1 MKMNSLFLTL
11 VTATLMV
18 GAFTRPAQA
27 APPADPSF
35 TNLTWTLGTNIPT
48 AHQEGAGSVVGSKYY
63 VISGADVSCSDSGDG
78 TVTPA
83 VDIYDTVANTFAPG
97 PSVNIGRDEYPMA
110 ATVGNAVYLIGG
122 TSACGGSTVAQ
133 VEKLDLNT
141 NTWSVLGS
149 GSNLPAQLDGAEHC
163 GTAQGT
169 KIYYFES
176 AGVGVFDTTT
186 DTWTVLGP
194 YPLLSPSDFCRATTL
209 GSQIVITGPGNG
221 SADSNSQRILVFDT
235 NTGNVTQIP
244 ATTVPLAEHGAALLF
259 GSVVVAGGDFV
270 LNTAQAISNP
280 TCGACIGANSTV
292 STFTSLPVDTDD
304 GVSGAIGNVFY
315 ILGGNAAGN
324 NHPAVLI
331 GTP

>member
-1 MKMNSLFLTL
+1 MRRKSLTL
-11 VTATLMV
+11 ILATATLLV
-18 GAFTRPAQA
+18 GVFNQAAQA
-27 APPADPSF
+27 APPAGPSF
-35 TNLTWTLGTNIPT
+35 TNLTWTLGAIIPT
-48 AHQEGAGSVVGSKYY
+48 AHNEAAGSVVGSKYY
-63 VISGADVSCSDSGDG
+63 VISGADKSCSDTGQG
-78 TVTPA
+78 TVTTA
-83 VDIYDTVANTFAPG
+83 VDIYDTVTNTFTPG
-97 PSVNIGRDEYPMA
+97 PSVNIGRNEYPMA

-122 TSACGGSTVAQ
+122 TSACFGSTVVQ

-141 NTWSVLGS
+141 NTWSVLSS
-149 GSNLPAQLDGAEHC
+149 GSNLPAPLDGAEHC

-186 DTWTVLGP
+186 GTWTVLGP
-194 YPLLSPSDFCRATTL
+194 YPLLSPSDYCRATTL

-221 SADSNSQRILVFDT
+221 TADFNSQRILVFDT
-235 NTGNVTQIP
+235 NTGNVTLLP

-259 GSVVVAGGDFV
+259 GSVVVAGGDFA
-270 LNTAQAISNP
+270 LNSVQAISNP
-280 TCGACIGANSTV
+280 TCAACISATSTV
-292 STFTSLPVDTDD
+292 STFTSLPTDTDD

-324 NHPAVLI
+324 NNPPVLI